1 MGTNISLFP
10 TYSTKENR
18 VTNYALLVL
27 RQIYEE
33 NPKFLGEVLSELC
46 SGEVG
51 PDLGVSFWQQTK
63 SGESIADGRILQ
75 KGIEILIEVKNYDW
89 FYDDQ
94 IYAYLNALSSSARS
108 TKVLLILSNFEEE
121 IEGRFKEISATIKDK
136 YENSI
141 VFAPQTFQNFLAA
154 LKNLDLEKNLADMVL
169 EFEDFLNE
177 NNLLPSW
184 ENWLDVVNC
193 AGLPEDL
200 LDANVYL
207 CPAAG
212 GAYSHGR
219 CKYFGMYRNKTV
231 EYVAL
236 IRAVVD
242 ISGDNEDYLKWNNGK
257 ANNETLIAEA
267 RAVALERRPDDLP
280 VRVFLL
286 GELFPTDFRKD
297 SHGGLLGSKIYFDI
311 SALDIAN
318 ANELSRKIS
327 GLVWSD
333 LRS

>member
-1 MGTNISLFP
+1 
-10 TYSTKENR
+10 

-63 SGESIADGRILQ
+63 SGRSIADGRILQ

-89 FYDDQ
+89 FYDNQ
-94 IYAYLNALSSSARS
+94 LYAYLDTLASSVRS
-108 TKVLLILSNFEEE
+108 TKVLLVLGNFEED
-121 IEGRFKEISATIKDK
+121 IEGRFQEISATIKDK
-136 YENSI
+136 YEDKI

-154 LKNLDLEKNLADMVL
+154 LKNLELGKNLSDMVL
-169 EFEDFLNE
+169 EFENFLDE

-184 ENWLDVVNC
+184 KNWLDVVNC
-193 AGLPEDL
+193 AGLPEDI

-219 CKYFGMYRNKTV
+219 CKYFGMYRNKAV
-231 EYVAL
+231 ESVAL

-242 ISGDNEDYLKWNNGK
+242 ISADSDDHLKWKNVDTK
-257 ANNETLIAEA
+257 RETLVAEA
-267 RAVALERRPDDLP
+267 RAIALERRPDDLP
-280 VRVFLL
+280 IRVFLL
-286 GELFPTDFRKD
+286 GDLFPTEFRKE
-297 SHGGLLGSKIYFDI
+297 SHGGLMGSKIYFDI
-311 SALDIAN
+311 SSLDISN
-318 ANELSRKIS
+318 ASELSTKLV

-333 LRS
+333 LRD